1 MKTHFT
7 ILIVSM
13 FISAALQAQ
22 ENESV
27 VHTGSMRPYG
37 AFGFLSP
44 DLTDFNSSLDH
55 AGYHEIDAIR
65 QFEMG
70 FRFKN
75 SDARFGWSMA
85 YHHLAALNNDQASFT
100 PGAQTLQ
107 NRTLK
112 GSGFNLSADYY
123 LMDKHSMKL
132 YIPVGITWSKY
143 RVKTYENIPF
153 DFAFANSS
161 GVEENAF
168 TSWKT
173 SADAGLHFDK
183 GILLK
188 QMYATLGVFAGYRFE
203 LGGKPWRYSNEL
215 QIAFPKLKNQG
226 FFLGFSC
233 SLQGV
238 FRHQET
244 SPKIDL

>member
-13 FISAALQAQ
+13 VVSAAVQAQ
-22 ENESV
+22 ETESV
-27 VHTGSMRPYG
+27 VHTGSMRPY
-37 AFGFLSP
+37 AEFGVLSP
-44 DLTDFNSSLDH
+44 DLTDFNSSLGH
-55 AGYHEIDAIR
+55 AGYHEIDDFR

-112 GSGFNLSADYY
+112 GSGFKLTADYY
-123 LMDKHSMKL
+123 IMDKHSMKL
-132 YIPVGITWSKY
+132 YVPVGITWSKY

-153 DFAFANSS
+153 DFAFANSR

-173 SADAGLHFDK
+173 SVDASLHFDK

-188 QMYATLGVFAGYRFE
+188 HVYVTFGVFAGYRYE
-203 LGGKPWRYSNEL
+203 IGGKPWRYSNEL
-215 QIAFPKLKNQG
+215 QIAFPELKNQG
-226 FFLGFSC
+226 FFFGISGSF
-233 SLQGV
+233 QGV
-238 FRHQET
+238 YRHQET
-244 SPKIDL
+244 STQIDL

>member
-7 ILIVSM
+7 ILIVSI
-13 FISAALQAQ
+13 FISAAMQAQ
-22 ENESV
+22 ESETV
-27 VHTGSMRPYG
+27 VHTSSMRTYAAIG
-37 AFGFLSP
+37 GLFP
-44 DLTDFNSSLDH
+44 DLSDFNTSLDE
-55 AGYHEIDAIR
+55 AGYHEIDDIR
-65 QFEMG
+65 QYELG
-70 FRFKN
+70 FRFKT
-75 SDARFGWSMA
+75 SDSRLGWTMA

-112 GSGFNLSADYY
+112 GSGFKFTADYY

-132 YIPVGITWSKY
+132 FVPVGITWSKY

-153 DFAFANSS
+153 AFAFANSS

-173 SADAGLHFDK
+173 SADVGLHFDK

-188 QMYATLGVFAGYRFE
+188 HMYATLGVFAGYRYE
-203 LGGKPWRYSNEL
+203 IGGKPWRYSNEL
-215 QIAFPKLKNQG
+215 QIAFPELKNQG
-226 FFLGFSC
+226 FFFGLSGSV
-233 SLQGV
+233 QGV

-244 SPKIDL
+244 STKIDI